1 MKFALLIASY
11 VSLLFAYIM
20 LFFSRSSKKYKKVSD
35 NSIFRKIFCFN
46 SNKIFMRF
54 HLFLVISLIIEVFI
68 VTALYLIDYFF
79 PFISQTISVIFAV
92 IVMIFTLIY
101 SAIGNILV
109 ELNITYGK
117 DEIEELPKA
126 MNLMKQNAKQ
136 KAKKDEFKK

>member
-11 VSLLFAYIM
+11 VSLLVAYVM
-20 LFFSRSSKKYKKVSD
+20 LFFRRESKKYKKVSD

-46 SNKIFMRF
+46 SKKNFMRF
-54 HLFLVISLIIEVFI
+54 QLFLIISLIIEVFI
-68 VTALYLIDYFF
+68 VSALYLIDYFF
-79 PFISQTISVIFAV
+79 PFISQMTSAIFAV
-92 IVMIFTLIY
+92 IVMAFTLIY

-109 ELNITYGK
+109 ELNITYGR

-126 MNLMKQNAKQ
+126 MKLMKQNAKQ